1 MAVVIAGLDAVEVVV
16 WVVLLVVVVTG
27 VDAEAAVVDDDDV
40 VSKFA
45 KGKIVSSVI

>member
-1 MAVVIAGLDAVEVVV
+1 MAVVFAGLDAVEVVV

-27 VDAEAAVVDDDDV
+27 VDAEAAVDDDV

-45 KGKIVSSVI
+45 KGKIVSSVV